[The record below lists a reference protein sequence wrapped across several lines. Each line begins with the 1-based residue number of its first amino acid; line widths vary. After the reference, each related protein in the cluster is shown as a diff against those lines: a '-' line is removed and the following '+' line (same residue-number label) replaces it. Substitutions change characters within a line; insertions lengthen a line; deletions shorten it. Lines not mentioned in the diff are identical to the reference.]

1 VTTVNA
7 SGQIVKK
14 VNLINDE
21 VTILDYFLWLDDDTK
36 VVIES
41 TANWYWLYDLLTE
54 HGIPVVVSNPVKTK
68 AIASARI
75 KNDKLDSHMLAQLLR
90 LIFEPCW
97 WRRHRS
103 QRELKAG

>member
-1 VTTVNA
+1 MYYTGIDLHRKTSFVTTVDA

-21 VTILDYFLWLDDDTK
+21 VTILDCFLSLDDDTK

-54 HGIPVVVSNPVKTK
+54 
-68 AIASARI
+68 
-75 KNDKLDSHMLAQLLR
+75 L
-90 LIFEPCW
+90 
-97 WRRHRS
+97 
-103 QRELKAG
+103 